1 MSSIRVY
8 RLRQKAVA
16 FAGAVLTCASAYRQ
30 AKKDVSAARLL
41 RPKKEDAIT
50 MKKSTF
56 AAIVIFLSAAV
67 GALVAAYLYI
77 QRREKE
83 LDEYE
88 QLLFSEEFSD
98 TVPAPKAEEESAEPE
113 EEVPAPQAEAEKT
126 QETDAE

>member
-1 MSSIRVY
+1 MASIRVC
-8 RLRQKAVA
+8 RLRKKAVA
-16 FAGAVLTCASAYRQ
+16 FAGAVRTCISAWRQ
-30 AKKDVSAARLL
+30 AKKEFSAANML

-98 TVPAPKAEEESAEPE
+98 TVPAPKAEEEPAEE
-113 EEVPAPQAEAEKT
+113 EQEVPAPQAEATE
-126 QETDAE
+126 EPDAE

>member
-1 MSSIRVY
+1 M
-8 RLRQKAVA
+8 
-16 FAGAVLTCASAYRQ
+16 
-30 AKKDVSAARLL
+30 L

-98 TVPAPKAEEESAEPE
+98 TVPAPKAEEEPAEE
-113 EEVPAPQAEAEKT
+113 EQEVPAPQAEAEET
-126 QETDAE
+126 PDTDAE